1 MRIDLVELLALGI
14 LVVAVFVAA
23 RTWGRVSTLASV
35 ALLVLAVVQALWI
48 LDVIPPLGQYAT
60 STWAAIACGM
70 LTVLGFWLAQLGMK
84 QPSPLAALVSVVAVL
99 ELLVLSG
106 TLRLG

>member
-1 MRIDLVELLALGI
+1 
-14 LVVAVFVAA
+14 VAAFVAA

-35 ALLVLAVVQALWI
+35 GLLVLAGAQALWI
-48 LDVIPPLGQYAT
+48 LEVIPPLGQYTT

-70 LTVLGFWLAQLGMK
+70 LTVLGFWLAQFGLK
-84 QPSPLAALVSVVAVL
+84 QPTPLAALVSVVAML

-106 TLRLG
+106 TLRIG